1 MNRMETC
8 CQNQKTGNFTPAK
21 FLFTG
26 REILVEIRGSLHTFR
41 GKFAFALFLAGII
54 VGFLPAAGGAENR
67 RELAERLMI
76 SLCFSNIGLIIMMS
90 LQNHRLTYLLPVS
103 RKEFAAMQIR
113 KMAWVSMILLLIASA
128 EFACADQR
136 AEKFWWD
143 IVAKAIPVSLGLS
156 SCQIA
161 TVQPIKGSKKKDG
174 TKWTGFSGII
184 MVQSLDA
191 GITFINLVS
200 TGGFWSIP
208 ASILPA
214 LNYLISFLAIGYFYR
229 KTADASLY
237 YDEL

>member
-1 MNRMETC
+1 M
-8 CQNQKTGNFTPAK
+8 
-21 FLFTG
+21 
-26 REILVEIRGSLHTFR
+26 EIRGSLHTFR

>member
-1 MNRMETC
+1 MRMNRMETC
-8 CQNQKTGNFTPAK
+8 CQNQETGNFTPAK

-67 RELAERLMI
+67 RELADRLMI

-161 TVQPIKGSKKKDG
+161 TVQPIKGSERNDG
-174 TKWTGFSGII
+174 TKWPGCSI
-184 MVQSLDA
+184 MVQSLDV